1 MSVKNN
7 SNNST
12 LEKLEETLRDP
23 GKQRD
28 KTNFSDVIC
37 KPGEKNCIRGYYENF
52 GLFRCSNL
60 DIGIPSLR
68 TQHKLFADNNTIDCS
83 YDRYPGLDHNIIVLQ
98 IYINDEDIRDNSLE
112 TDWIGI
118 DFKEDAFLYNTA
130 LCGPGSYQDYFD
142 SHIRLKDYLKTDK
155 IPERWYGPRKQ
166 IAIYDVNIPPSKFAS
181 RGTGVK
187 SMLKDYRTTIEDKSI
202 TMMMTH

>member
-1 MSVKNN
+1 M
-7 SNNST
+7 
-12 LEKLEETLRDP
+12 EKLEETLRDP

-28 KTNFSDVIC
+28 KINFSDAIC
-37 KPGEKNCIRGYYENF
+37 NQGEENCIRGYYEKIA
-52 GLFRCSNL
+52 LFKSSRHDYLN
-60 DIGIPSLR
+60 DGIPSLR
-68 TQHKLFADNNTIDCS
+68 TYHTLFAMNDMQECN
-83 YDRYPGLDHNIIVLQ
+83 YDRYPGLDQNIIPLQ
-98 IYINDEDIRDNSLE
+98 VYVNGEDVRDNSLE